1 MEDMVVHLEYPITK
15 GEVTVDK
22 LVFSGRPKL
31 RHMLAGDKYQRGS
44 WAYERA
50 IMSAL
55 TGVPEI
61 IIEELDYEDFIHAD
75 AVMGQRFNSFYEV
88 DKSLADGDPSKAP
101 QE

>member
-31 RHMLAGDKYQRGS
+31 RHMLAGDKYQ
-44 WAYERA
+44 RA

-88 DKSLADGDPSKAP
+88 DKSLVDGDPPKAP